1 MPSIKQKKIAAI
13 NDFSGFGR
21 CSLTVSIPIISA
33 AGIQCC
39 PLPTAILSNHT
50 GYSDYY
56 FDDYTDRM
64 KPYYNKWEKL
74 GLRFDAIYSGFL
86 GSERQIVIVTDFIER
101 FSDRDTIIIIDPV
114 MGDNGRMYATLT
126 GELCRSL
133 KKLTAHADILTPN
146 VTEACILTETPYIA
160 DPDAEMINAIADKL
174 LSFGCKNAVI
184 TGIMKGDSIGNYI
197 CRSSGER
204 IWVTSPLLGSSRAG
218 TGDVF
223 ASVLAADAVNGMPLE
238 DSVRRAA
245 DFVSRAILL
254 SDDQELPSQDGL
266 CFEPLLGELVTNKYR
281 ALQHDGDNQH

>member
-1 MPSIKQKKIAAI
+1 LPSKKQKKIAAI

-50 GYSDYY
+50 GYNDYY

-64 KPYYNKWEKL
+64 KPYYKKWEKL
-74 GLRFDAIYSGFL
+74 GLHFDAIYSGFL
-86 GSERQIVIVTDFIER
+86 GSERQIGIVTDFIEK
-101 FSDRDTIIIIDPV
+101 FSDEETIIIIDPV
-114 MGDNGRMYATLT
+114 MGDNGRMYDTLT

-146 VTEACILTETPYIA
+146 VTEACILTDTPYTSA
-160 DPDAEMINAIADKL
+160 PDESTLNEICEKL
-174 LSFGCKNAVI
+174 LSYGCKNVVI
-184 TGIMKGDSIGNYI
+184 TGIVTDNKIGNLI
-197 CRSSGER
+197 CRTSGEKTL
-204 IWVTSPLLGSSRAG
+204 VTSPLIGSSRAG

-223 ASVLAADAVNGMPLE
+223 ASVLAADTVNGMSLE

-245 DFVSRAILL
+245 DFVSKAILL
-254 SDDQELPSQDGL
+254 SDDQQLPSQDGL
-266 CFEPLLGELVTNKYR
+266 CFELILGDMIPPI
-281 ALQHDGDNQH
+281 Q